1 MSLNYVDPIDFQI
14 ISTTMVGIV
23 REMQLL
29 LFRTGYST
37 AIRETQDASCAI
49 LDAEGRLISQY
60 KSLYMHMAIVQVFVQ
75 AVKEKYSLKEIEE
88 GDAYILNHPYYG
100 NSTHVS
106 DVAVVTPIFH
116 QGKLVAFC
124 ANMAH
129 KPDIG
134 GSVPGSAS
142 GQTTEI
148 FQEGLLLPPVKY
160 VGRGHINKEVET
172 ILKANTR
179 TPELLIGDLN
189 GQVGTCRIGEQ
200 RLQKLM
206 NKYGQDVVLRVFNQ
220 LLDKTAE
227 HVRSEISQWPDGST
241 EAEAILENDGVELDK
256 PIRLHL
262 RTTKKGSALTFDFT
276 QSSDQTLGPSNLR
289 PAGSRSAC
297 CFALM
302 IMVDPNINNNEGLA
316 SVFETKFRKHS
327 VLGPEFPAPVSC
339 YSSTIVRVLEIVI
352 STLIRLAGKKAIAES
367 GTGLILN
374 MGGKSLAT
382 GNPYIQYEILG
393 GGGGAVDGDDGLEGP
408 GELHGTQ
415 KNIKSVPIE
424 IVESEFACRLLRYEI
439 IPDTGGAG
447 KFRGG
452 MAYIREYLILQDRV
466 RVTTRGNKILASGVA
481 GGWQGT
487 ENYAILNPGTPK
499 EQLLPARTT
508 LFLDRGDVLRLVSGG
523 GGGVGD
529 PRTRDR
535 EKVVEDVE
543 DGYVTPERAEEIYGL
558 IH

>member
-1 MSLNYVDPIDFQI
+1 MSLNYIDPIDFQI

-60 KSLYMHMAIVQVFVQ
+60 KSLFMHLAIVQVFIQ
-75 AVKEKYSLKEIEE
+75 AVREQYALAEIEE
-88 GDAYILNHPYYG
+88 GDAYILNHPYFG

-124 ANMAH
+124 ATMAH

-142 GQTTEI
+142 GQSTEI

-160 VGRGHINKEVET
+160 IGRGRRNKEVET

-206 NKYGQDVVLRVFNQ
+206 DKYGQDVVLRAFSL
-220 LLDKTAE
+220 LLDKTEE
-227 HVRSEISQWPDGST
+227 HARLEISHWQDGSA
-241 EAEAILENDGVELDK
+241 EAETILENDGVELDR
-256 PIRLHL
+256 PIRLHV
-262 RTTKKGSALTFDFT
+262 RATKEGSSLTFDFT
-276 QSSDQTLGPSNLR
+276 QSSDQTVGPSNLR

-316 SVFETKFRKHS
+316 SVFETRFRTHS
-327 VLGPEFPAPVSC
+327 VLDPEFPAPVAC

-352 STLIRLAGKKAIAES
+352 STLIQLAGKRAIAES

-393 GGGGAVDGDDGLEGP
+393 GGGGAVDGDDGIEGP

-415 KNIKSVPIE
+415 KNIKSVPVE
-424 IVESEFACRLLRYEI
+424 IVESEFACRVLRYEL

-452 MAYIREYLILQDRV
+452 MGYIREYLILGERV
-466 RVTTRGNKILASGVA
+466 RVTTRGNKVLASGVA
-481 GGWQGT
+481 GGWPGT
-487 ENYAILNPGTPK
+487 ENYTILNPGTPQ
-499 EQLLPARTT
+499 ERFLPVRTT
-508 LFLDRGDVLRLVSGG
+508 LFLTQGDVLRFVSGG

-529 PRTRDR
+529 PRARDR
-535 EKVVEDVE
+535 EKVAEDVA
-543 DGYVTPERAEEIYGL
+543 DGYVTPERAKVIYGL
-558 IH
+558 